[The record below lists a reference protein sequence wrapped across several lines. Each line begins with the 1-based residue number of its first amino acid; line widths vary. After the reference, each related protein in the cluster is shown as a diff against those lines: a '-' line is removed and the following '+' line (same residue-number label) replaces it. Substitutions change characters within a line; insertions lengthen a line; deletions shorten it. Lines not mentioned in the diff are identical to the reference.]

1 MLKEVFKNA
10 DSKDLLPLAMAIHI
24 LVNKL
29 PVTARS
35 KEKPGVRLEKGKVV
49 DDNYEGYVLKLAI
62 EKGEVLRV
70 TPIVGPYKGLP
81 VIVVPIKDG
90 DEVLGAIGAVDV
102 TAGIFEEVLLLAR
115 RAELSKFLPEDAFP
129 K

>member
-1 MLKEVFKNA
+1 M
-10 DSKDLLPLAMAIHI
+10 
-24 LVNKL
+24 
-29 PVTARS
+29 
-35 KEKPGVRLEKGKVV
+35 
-49 DDNYEGYVLKLAI
+49 LKLAI

>member
-1 MLKEVFKNA
+1 MLKEDLKRGEL
-10 DSKDLLPLAMAIHI
+10 KDILPIAYAVHM
-24 LVNKL
+24 LVNKI
-29 PVTARS
+29 PITMRS
-35 KEKPGVRLEKGKVV
+35 KEKPGVRIEKGKVV

-62 EKGEVLRV
+62 ESGDILRV
-70 TPIVGPYKGLP
+70 TPTMGPYAGLP

-90 DEVLGAIGAVDV
+90 DEVLGAIGAVDI

-115 RAELSKFLPEDAFP
+115 RPELSKFLPDEVFP

>member
-90 DEVLGAIGAVDV
+90 DEVLGAIGAVDI

-115 RAELSKFLPEDAFP
+115 RPELSEFLPEDAFP

>member
-1 MLKEVFKNA
+1 MLKELLKNA
-10 DSKDLLPLAMAIHI
+10 DPKDLLPFAMAIHI

-29 PVTARS
+29 PVTVRS
-35 KEKPGVRLEKGKVV
+35 KEKPGIRLEKGDVI

-62 EKGEVLRV
+62 ETGEILRV
-70 TPIVGPYKGLP
+70 TPVVGPYKGLP
-81 VIVVPIKDG
+81 VIIVPIKDG

-102 TAGIFEEVLLLAR
+102 TAGIFEDVLLLAR

>member
-29 PVTARS
+29 PVTVRS
-35 KEKPGVRLEKGKVV
+35 KEKQGVRLEKGKVV